1 MARIKTYAVDTL
13 ISDNDIV
20 IGSDKDNFDQTK
32 NYQVS
37 ALRDYVL
44 SGLDPE
50 TGGTLKITT
59 ISETS
64 EDYLT
69 PEDWINNQDPAIG
82 VLKYEIIF
90 LILNGRT
97 YIFRKNN
104 AVYGV
109 GETQAI
115 SSDFTEIDITSVINA
130 NLQDLDSVLNV
141 GNESS
146 DKDAKINSLHL
157 WDNHND
163 DGYGVIILGDKDRV
177 NFKKTN
183 GSSIGNLDIGQL
195 QVNTS
200 GVGSFSLNFPS
211 AAVLRQ
217 VNFQN
222 ASGTVAY
229 LSDIPT
235 GYITSVTS
243 SSDELNIST
252 VGGVTTINFTPLKEI
267 KLIGTELL
275 NSLTETVYFSNGGEI
290 NYDETLYPI
299 NALDLKFNYNL
310 DDNGDDYGFYAF
322 HYEDGNNVIAPI
334 DYSGS
339 SIDANTLRVKFDLA
353 TYWNDTPGSRLSF
366 VEINLYP
373 GTLISEDGIYYD
385 GYAPSSQ
392 VRYFN
397 SWT

>member
-69 PEDWINNQDPAIG
+69 PEDWINNQDHAIEI
-82 VLKYEIIF
+82 LQYEIIF

-104 AVYGV
+104 ATYGV

-130 NLQDLDSVLNV
+130 NLQDLDSVLEQ
-141 GNESS
+141 GNDSPTRN
-146 DKDAKINSLHL
+146 AKLNKLYVY
-157 WDNHND
+157 DNAD
-163 DGYGVIILGDKDRV
+163 GGYGAYMEGSKQSANFFTNNNLRIGTLARGVFSIAQGSYFSNLTVPSLTANRTITFRDLG
-177 NFKKTN
+177 
-183 GSSIGNLDIGQL
+183 
-195 QVNTS
+195 
-200 GVGSFSLNFPS
+200 
-211 AAVLRQ
+211 
-217 VNFQN
+217 
-222 ASGTVAY
+222 GTVAY

-275 NSLTETVYFSNGGEI
+275 NNLTETVYFSNGGEI

-334 DYSGS
+334 EYLGS